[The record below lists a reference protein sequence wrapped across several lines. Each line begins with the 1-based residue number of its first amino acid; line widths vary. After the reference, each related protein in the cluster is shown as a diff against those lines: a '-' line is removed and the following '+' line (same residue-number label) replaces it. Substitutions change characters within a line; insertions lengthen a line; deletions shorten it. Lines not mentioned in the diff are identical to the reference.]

1 MKTNSTIPLLENT
14 TGSDTMTFEKDWN
27 TMRYEIWFYKR
38 QFRSKEFNW
47 IIMTYVCWYLFF
59 RKDVMTRDANV
70 IILLMSIRVAG
81 LTTFMTIWN
90 GQCIKTL
97 DGLLMV
103 RTWHTCNTFT
113 YHIKINI
120 SFSVFHNWNFHYML
134 RWTKSKSSIKSKIHS
149 QMASKNI

>member
-1 MKTNSTIPLLENT
+1 MLKTNSTIPLLENT

-27 TMRYEIWFYKR
+27 TMRYEIWCYKG
-38 QFRSKEFNW
+38 QIRSKLLKNW
-47 IIMTYVCWYLFF
+47 IIMTNVCWYLFF

-81 LTTFMTIWN
+81 STTFMTIWN

-113 YHIKINI
+113 YYITRKPIFNF
-120 SFSVFHNWNFHYML
+120 SFL
-134 RWTKSKSSIKSKIHS
+134 
-149 QMASKNI
+149 